1 MSNGVIH
8 YATPLIEEVAQQ
20 IGQAASQTEQNH
32 QHSLQTVNANADNF
46 GGRGSDAFQEVITAL
61 NQKYDQSKQTIAQA
75 GIVLAQANE
84 GMTHADGQS
93 AQQY

>member
-1 MSNGVIH
+1 MAQGVIH
-8 YATPLIEEVAQQ
+8 YATPQIAEVAQQ

-32 QHSLQTVNANADNF
+32 QDSLRTVNANAENF
-46 GGRGSDAFQEVITAL
+46 GGRGSEAFQEVINGL
-61 NQKYDQSKQTIAQA
+61 NQKYAQSKETIAKA
-75 GIVLAQANE
+75 GAVLLQANE